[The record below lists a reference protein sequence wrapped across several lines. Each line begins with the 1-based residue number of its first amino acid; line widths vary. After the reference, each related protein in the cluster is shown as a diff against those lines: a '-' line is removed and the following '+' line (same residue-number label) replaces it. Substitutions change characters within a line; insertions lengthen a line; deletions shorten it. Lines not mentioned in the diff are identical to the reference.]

1 MVLPKNYLTYLRLL
15 SVVAEPNSFWK
26 RYKFAAVAAL
36 TLLFIYSFA
45 AFNQKLNFFL
55 GNEPIVYLAPNEK
68 SFSMNY
74 GNISEIEF
82 NISIGNAAYCKSA
95 CSYSFNDRSR
105 DEVIDRG
112 SFELSKKQQ
121 FTKAYNLSVKRL
133 GSGQD
138 IYSFDT
144 ACKSV
149 RSLFCLTKSPEK
161 SRSSLVTVNYDL
173 TETEKKLKEIL
184 RKNVTKLLG
193 LLSDADIMHQQL
205 SQKYFELGFR
215 ANLKNLSK
223 KKIEIDDKYDK
234 ARISIENLRS
244 LWSVENYIGLNLMFN
259 ESLFA
264 TLDGIKASVKELNES
279 IDSAVAKHNGLLS
292 ELEKLSASL
301 KSLESFVYILED
313 NASITAND
321 ANIKNLNMLASSIA
335 NNTFESYASLAK
347 GIADIAL
354 QHASITVKSRDSA
367 AELFFSSEYSL
378 KSEKDMLC
386 SLQSNCM
393 ENISVAG
400 MLENAAAFIKEYPG
414 SARFGQNCNSLK
426 SINQTYSDIR
436 NESSRI
442 ISDKNISFPND
453 SMFLAFASGFIEN
466 KAREINNS
474 YYDSLE
480 KAKLENN
487 SNQDAIKIAESI
499 LPKNKTDAVSLQYNS
514 SINVSLY
521 LLSKIEASGSVQD
534 LLKKCQKPDETAEKA
549 GSFNLQP
556 VSLNITYSILQK
568 ISANLSDNPP
578 VCCVFNGC
586 KPCCRDDSC
595 RNDQKTFPVIFV
607 HGHSLAKDNSPEFSL
622 DAFNKIQS
630 KLQENGYLN
639 AGIVSLSTQ
648 NEQSQ
653 AGIWGLSG
661 KPVTVKVSYYYD
673 AFRKEDKYIVV
684 PTKSENIDTYALRLK
699 DLIGIVKERT
709 NKPKVNLIAH
719 SMGGLVARRYMQIF
733 GDNDIDKLIMI
744 AVPNNGISGAI
755 SDYCGFVG
763 ESRECQDMQEN
774 SLFINKL
781 NDPLRQ
787 PEKAKLYSI
796 IGQGCQMKLGNGDGV
811 VLAEN
816 TKLENAKLYFVN
828 GTCSGLF
835 GGNLHTE
842 MLNIEKYPQV
852 YEILAEALKE

>member
-1 MVLPKNYLTYLRLL
+1 MAWQNP
-15 SVVAEPNSFWK
+15 FWK

-45 AFNQKLNFFL
+45 ALNQKLNFFL
-55 GNEPIVYLAPNEK
+55 GNEAIVYLAPNEK

-82 NISIGNAAYCKSA
+82 NVSIGNAAYCKSA
-95 CSYSFNDRSR
+95 CSYSFS
-105 DEVIDRG
+105 DRG
-112 SFELSKKQQ
+112 MNYAIDKGGFELSKKQQ

-138 IYSFDT
+138 IYSFDV

-161 SRSSLVTVNYDL
+161 ARSSLITVNYDL

-193 LLSDADIMHQQL
+193 LLSDVDIMHRQL
-205 SQKYFELGFR
+205 NQKYFELGFR
-215 ANLKNLSK
+215 ANLRNLAK

-234 ARISIENLRS
+234 TRISIENIRGM
-244 LWSVENYIGLNLMFN
+244 WSTENYIRLNILFN
-259 ESLFA
+259 ESFFE
-264 TLDGIKASVKELNES
+264 TLGEVKSSVKELNES
-279 IDSAVAKHNGLLS
+279 IDNAVGQHNELLS
-292 ELEKLSASL
+292 KIEKLSISL
-301 KSLESFVYILED
+301 KSLEIFVYILED
-313 NASITAND
+313 NAAISAND
-321 ANIKNLNMLASSIA
+321 ANIKNFNTLASSMA
-335 NNTFESYASLAK
+335 NNTFDSYDVLETD
-347 GIADIAL
+347 IADIAL
-354 QHASITVKSRDSA
+354 QQVSITGKSRDSA
-367 AELFFSSEYSL
+367 AELFFNLEYSL
-378 KSEKDMLC
+378 KSENDLLC
-386 SLQSNCM
+386 SLQQNCM
-393 ENISVAG
+393 ENASAAG
-400 MLENAAAFIKEYPG
+400 MLENTAAFIKEYPG
-414 SARFGQNCNSLK
+414 SARFGQNCNSLERISQK
-426 SINQTYSDIR
+426 YSGIQ
-436 NESSRI
+436 NESLRI

-453 SMFLAFASGFIEN
+453 SLFLSFASDFIEN

-487 SNQDAIKIAESI
+487 SNHDAIKIAESM
-499 LPKNKTDAVSLQYNS
+499 LPKNKTYAAPLQYNA

-521 LLSKIEASGSVQD
+521 LLSKIEMPGRAQD
-534 LLKKCQKPDETAEKA
+534 LFKKCQKPDEIAEKV
-549 GSFNLQP
+549 GSFNYQP
-556 VSLNITYSILQK
+556 ISLNITYSIIQK
-568 ISANLSDNPP
+568 ISTNLSDNPP
-578 VCCVFNGC
+578 VCCVFNDC

-595 RNDQKTFPVIFV
+595 KNDPKTFPVIFV

-622 DAFNKIQS
+622 DSFNKLQS
-630 KLQENGYLN
+630 KLQEDGYLN

-653 AGIWGLSG
+653 IGIWGLSG

-684 PTKSENIDTYALRLK
+684 PTKSENIDAYALRLK

-744 AVPNNGISGAI
+744 ATPNKGISGAI

-763 ESRECQDMQEN
+763 ENRECQDMQEN

-787 PEKAKLYSI
+787 PENAKIYSI

-811 VLAEN
+811 VLAGN
-816 TKLENAKLYFVN
+816 AKLENAKLYFVN

-842 MLNIEKYPQV
+842 MLNIEKYPKA